1 MKLFWPRFLIALQL
15 QRWPVLSN
23 AEQLLRE
30 QKKKLD
36 RLYGR
41 SIK

>member
-1 MKLFWPRFLIALQL
+1 MKVFWPRFLIALRL
-15 QRWPVLSN
+15 ERWPVLSN

-36 RLYGR
+36 KLYGR
-41 SIK
+41 R

>member
-1 MKLFWPRFLIALQL
+1 MEKFWRYFKYALKL

-23 AEQLLRE
+23 DDQLLRE
-30 QKKKLD
+30 QKQKLD

-41 SIK
+41 SK

>member
-1 MKLFWPRFLIALQL
+1 MEKFLRRFKYALKL

-30 QKKKLD
+30 QKRKLD

-41 SIK
+41 SK